1 MSTFRSIPS
10 DPLAAAVHLRIEQL
24 RRDADAY
31 RLVREVRDARRRA
44 VRPGSRLPASV
55 WPAAVATAL
64 RESLS
69 GAPAAPSAEAR
80 AGVHHGAAPC
90 GA

>member
-10 DPLAAAVHLRIEQL
+10 EPVAAAVHLRIEQL

-31 RLVREVRDARRRA
+31 RLVRDARRRA
-44 VRPGSRLPASV
+44 GARRPASV

-69 GAPAAPSAEAR
+69 GAPVAPSAEVR

>member
-10 DPLAAAVHLRIEQL
+10 DPVAAAVHLRIEQL

-44 VRPGSRLPASV
+44 GVTRRPASV

-69 GAPAAPSAEAR
+69 GAPAAPSAEVR